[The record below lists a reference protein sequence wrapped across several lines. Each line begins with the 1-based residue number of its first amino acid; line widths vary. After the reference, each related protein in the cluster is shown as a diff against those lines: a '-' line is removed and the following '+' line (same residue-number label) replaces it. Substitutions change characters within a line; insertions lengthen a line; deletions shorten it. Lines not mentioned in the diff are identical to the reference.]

1 MGDKPRILVV
11 DDILANRRLASKI
24 LANDYVVETVR
35 SGEEA
40 IDYLTR
46 TIPDLVLLD
55 IRMEGMDGFET
66 LARMRRHK
74 ATNDLP
80 VIFLTAD
87 DENETEAKG
96 FREGAMDFIVKPFV
110 PVVMKARVAR
120 AIELA
125 HLRAELREEVQRQT
139 ERHERLSLQTIR
151 TLVET
156 IEWRSHIRKGHS
168 RRVADY
174 AWQIAEQMGELEGE
188 RDRVYY
194 MGLLH
199 DVGRISIPDEILHKE
214 DEHELTDADKEI
226 VHQST
231 IIGSDILKNIT
242 ELPDI
247 WKGAHCYKEH
257 YDGTGYPDKLKGD
270 DIPQEGRIIAA
281 ACVYDK
287 LTSKRWGLTQ
297 QEVRAELE
305 KMSGTRLDPQIVKT
319 MLEMMDED
327 TDYNWRE

>member
-11 DDILANRRLASKI
+11 DDILANRKLASKI
-24 LANDYVVETVR
+24 LVNDYAVDTVR

-40 IDYLTR
+40 IDYLTKQL
-46 TIPDLVLLD
+46 PDLVLLD

-66 LARMRRHK
+66 LSKLRGHR
-74 ATNDLP
+74 ATHDLP

-87 DENETEAKG
+87 DEHETEAKG

-125 HLRAELREEVQRQT
+125 NLRRELRTEVQRQT
-139 ERHERLSLQTIR
+139 EKHDRLSLQTIK
-151 TLVET
+151 TLVEA
-156 IEWRSHIRKGHS
+156 IEWRSHTRKGHS

-188 RDRVYY
+188 RERIYY

-199 DVGRISIPDEILHKE
+199 DVGRISIPDTVLHKE
-214 DEHELTDADKEI
+214 DEHELTDEDKEI
-226 VHQST
+226 VHQAT
-231 IIGSDILKNIT
+231 VIGSDILKNIT

-247 WKGAHCYKEH
+247 WKGAHCYKER
-257 YDGTGYPDKLKGD
+257 YDGTGYPDKLKGE
-270 DIPQEGRIIAA
+270 DIPMEGRIIAA

-287 LTSKRWGLTQ
+287 LTSKRRNLTQ
-297 QEVRAELE
+297 QQVRDCLE
-305 KMSGTRLDPQIVKT
+305 KLSGTRLDPKIVQA